1 VLPGWIS
8 KRTIFFQRL
17 LLGNMRNLLFV
28 FSFLQYYRWFYR
40 SKANESKT
48 C

>member
-8 KRTIFFQRL
+8 KHTIFYQRL

-28 FSFLQYYRWFYR
+28 FSFFTVL
-40 SKANESKT
+40 SLVLSVESKRKT